1 MIKSIEH
8 AMIEK
13 GINKKELAAIAS
25 INTQSLYN
33 SFSKKQFSVDR
44 LQKIA
49 TALDCDIVLQDKKTG
64 QIY

>member
-1 MIKSIEH
+1 MIKNIER

-13 GINKKELAAIAS
+13 SINKKELAAIAG

-33 SFSKKQFSVDR
+33 SFSKKHFSLNR
-44 LQKIA
+44 LEQIA
-49 TALDCDIVLQDKKTG
+49 AALDCDIVLQDKKTG